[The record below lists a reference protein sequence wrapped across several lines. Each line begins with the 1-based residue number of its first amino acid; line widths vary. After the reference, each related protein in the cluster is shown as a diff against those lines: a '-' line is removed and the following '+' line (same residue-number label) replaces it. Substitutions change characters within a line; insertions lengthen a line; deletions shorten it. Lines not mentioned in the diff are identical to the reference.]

1 MKYIFLAFISLMALK
16 SCSQES
22 NQQKENMVF
31 TYDEFSRGFANTYII
46 TKDEITVKT
55 GTIDDLIKSKPISE
69 KQYQEIVKLAE
80 AIDLE
85 TLNSYEPD
93 SEDRNRDAAAHA
105 ELQVKV
111 GDKTYNSKTF
121 DKGNAPKPLAPL
133 VNAIIR
139 LAETVE

>member
-1 MKYIFLAFISLMALK
+1 MKYIFLAVISLLALK

-22 NQQKENMVF
+22 SQQKKDMTF

-55 GTIDDLIKSKPISE
+55 GTIDDLIKTKEISE
-69 KQYQEIVKLAE
+69 EEYQNLVKLAE
-80 AIDLE
+80 AIDLK
-85 TLNSYEPD
+85 TLNSYVSD

-105 ELQVKV
+105 ELKVQV
-111 GDKTYNSKTF
+111 GEKTYNSQTF
-121 DKGNAPKPLAPL
+121 DKGNAPKPLSPL

-139 LAETVE
+139 LSETVE